1 MSPFDLPPLNAV
13 LNATAACFLTM
24 GYVFIRSKNVGRHRV
39 SMMLAFV
46 SSAAFLVSYL
56 VYHYHVGSVAFTGQ
70 GWARPVYF
78 LILITHII
86 LAAAILPLALVT
98 LRRALRHDFARHRQI
113 ARWTLPLWL
122 YVSATGVLIYWMLY
136 WAYPST

>member
-1 MSPFDLPPLNAV
+1 MSPSDLPPLNAA
-13 LNATAACFLTM
+13 LNATAACFLTI
-24 GYVFIRSKNVGRHRV
+24 GYVFIRSKNVGRHRT
-39 SMMLAFV
+39 SMILAFV
-46 SSAAFLVSYL
+46 SSSAFLVSYL

-78 LILITHII
+78 FILITHII
-86 LAAAILPLALVT
+86 LAASILPLATVT
-98 LRRALRHDFARHRQI
+98 LLRALRHDFARHRRI

-122 YVSATGVLIYWMLY
+122 YVSATGVFIYWMLY